1 MQNVSA
7 IVYPNYYIAYL
18 GLLCFFLIGIY
29 IGLLTALHKDYFR
42 VINHKDL
49 LFNDFGD
56 RVAQLLHVEL
66 IAPFLQYRSNNV
78 HQEMLIVNT
87 HLLFPHN
94 SSLCLE
100 RLRQVC
106 ESLHNSLLT
115 FNLVRS
121 CCDVSCYA
129 TNFAF
134 YYPHLLFRYTK
145 YCNVWNHIKKK
156 TNSIHFLLY
165 YAGKP
170 HISCLL

>member
-1 MQNVSA
+1 M
-7 IVYPNYYIAYL
+7 

-115 FNLVRS
+115 FNLARS